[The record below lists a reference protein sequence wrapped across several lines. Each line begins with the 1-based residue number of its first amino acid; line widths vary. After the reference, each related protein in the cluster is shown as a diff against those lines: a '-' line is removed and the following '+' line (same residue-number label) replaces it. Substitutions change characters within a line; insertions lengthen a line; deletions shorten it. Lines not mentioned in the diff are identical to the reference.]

1 MFEGFDRKRIEL
13 GDIVVSCIGGGQGP
27 PVLLLHGGHFFV
39 DQFPVES
46 AKILGDYFIAANE
59 TRT

>member
-13 GDIVVSCIGGGQGP
+13 GDIVVSCVVGGQDP

-46 AKILGDYFIAANE
+46 AKILGDFIAANG
-59 TRT
+59 TST